1 MNVIFYLKGTVKA
14 WFDNN
19 EEELTSWTIC
29 KTKLD
34 ELFVQPAGC
43 QPIKNLLPVC
53 AGSCLTYSQD
63 VLALCRKVDAK
74 MTEVD
79 RRTSNERDRGRRI

>member
-1 MNVIFYLKGTVKA
+1 MKA

-34 ELFVQPAGC
+34 ELFVQTAGC

-53 AGSCLTYSQD
+53 AD